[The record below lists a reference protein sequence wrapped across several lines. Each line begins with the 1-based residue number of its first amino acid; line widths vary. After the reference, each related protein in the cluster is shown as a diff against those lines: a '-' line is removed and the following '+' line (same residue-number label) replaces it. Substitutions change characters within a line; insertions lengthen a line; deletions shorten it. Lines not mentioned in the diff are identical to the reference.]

1 MKLLIL
7 TTLALWLSSCAHKL
21 CCDIDGR
28 SCPEEG
34 HGPCPWGCP
43 PKKGGSK

>member
-1 MKLLIL
+1 MKFLIL
-7 TTLALWLSSCAHKL
+7 TTLALGLSSCGHKT
-21 CCDIDGR
+21 CTMFDDR

-43 PKKGGSK
+43 KKGGRS